1 MALQMQWSD
10 VGQKDEQ
17 EDGEKCK
24 NIGPQPHLRNFK
36 HDD

>member
-17 EDGEKCK
+17 EDERNVKI
-24 NIGPQPHLRNFK
+24 IGPQPHLRNFK

>member
-17 EDGEKCK
+17 EDE
-24 NIGPQPHLRNFK
+24 RNVK
-36 HDD
+36 ISGLNHI